1 MMKKSILI
9 FLVAYMGSSIVQ
21 ANTTEMVF
29 YPKADLS
36 SGIAHFHHQGE
47 KAEQYGFMFD
57 HGFHQEQLLYAQPQ
71 NYTIETQKDGK
82 VQLRFSST
90 DRYSYMQQM
99 QRDDFIA
106 ESAGK
111 TSVLLV
117 CGGDCSSSKTCVTE
131 QNILTLMVP
140 QGYSI
145 LNYKGLDDNLKELK
159 TKEWKIR
166 DGAYT
171 LFAPNVKGA
180 CISMKLEK
188 NELLHE
194 KSEVKCE
201 KVIVKTPNLHVYQ
214 NKDFFVKGDVVLSIL
229 GKRELKKLT
238 DSIQGG
244 DNLSMRV
251 FQDTVAPV
259 RLVGSYP
266 NAHLFSVARAEEIK
280 KQLMLLGI
288 EASRIEIKVIE
299 DKLQKT
305 RVETE
310 IIPAQ

>member
-1 MMKKSILI
+1 MMKKSILVS
-9 FLVAYMGSSIVQ
+9 LVAYLGIEVAQ

-29 YPKADLS
+29 YPNSDLS
-36 SGIAHFHHQGE
+36 SAVAHFHYQGE
-47 KAEQYGFMFD
+47 KSEQYGLLFD
-57 HGFHQEQLLYAQPQ
+57 QGFDKKQLLYAQPK

-82 VQLRFSST
+82 VKLLFSST

-99 QRDDFIA
+99 RRDDFIV

-111 TSVLLV
+111 VSVLLV
-117 CGGDCSSSKTCVTE
+117 CGGDCSSSKECVTE

-145 LNYKGLDDNLKELK
+145 LSYKGLDDNLKELK
-159 TKEWKIR
+159 AKEWKIR
-166 DGAYT
+166 DGVYT

-188 NELLHE
+188 REPFNE
-194 KSEVKCE
+194 KSEAKSE
-201 KVIVKTPNLHVYQ
+201 PLGSKVPSIQVYQ
-214 NKDFFVKGDVVLSIL
+214 NKDLFVKGDVVLSIS
-229 GKRELKKLT
+229 GKGQLKKLT
-238 DSIQGG
+238 DLMQSG
-244 DNLSMRV
+244 DNLSVRV

-259 RLVGSYP
+259 RLVGRYP
-266 NAHLFSVARAEEIK
+266 NAHLFSAARAEELT
-280 KQLMLLGI
+280 KQLISLGV
-288 EASRIEIKVIE
+288 ERSRIEMQLVD

-310 IIPAQ
+310 IILAQ